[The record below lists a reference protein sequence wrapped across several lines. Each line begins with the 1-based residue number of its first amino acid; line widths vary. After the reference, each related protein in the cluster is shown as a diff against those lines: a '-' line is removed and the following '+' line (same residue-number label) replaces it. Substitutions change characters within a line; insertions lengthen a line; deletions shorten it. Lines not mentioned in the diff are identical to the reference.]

1 MSDLEREAHEGGQR
15 GNETG
20 WDRVRRMFRQEQQTL
35 SEEVDDMIRLVF
47 MAGVGG
53 VLFTGLPAGRL
64 AYHRFLERADGEVY
78 RHPVEGIRACH
89 NAAIKGF
96 LRVGVPMGFRASI
109 FMLMFSGTGI
119 VLDAYLNKKSFTH
132 YLTAG
137 AVSGSL
143 FRVFLG
149 AKGMISGAVL
159 GSVFGIPAGL
169 TLMAMNQLHGETLW
183 QRRLRLRQQNLP
195 DEPEV
200 WEGKLRVLDN
210 FVERIERTVVENSA
224 EEDILRI
231 EELSVKDPVLRKQN
245 PITSDSS
252 RSA

>member
-1 MSDLEREAHEGGQR
+1 MSGLEREAHKGRFR

-20 WDRVRRMFRQEQQTL
+20 WSRVRDMFRQQKQSL

-78 RHPVEGIRACH
+78 RHQVEGIRASH

-96 LRVGVPMGFRASI
+96 LRVGVPMGVRASI
-109 FMLMFSGTGI
+109 FMLMFSGTGV

-149 AKGMISGAVL
+149 AKGVISGAIL
-159 GSVFGIPAGL
+159 GSIFGIPAGL
-169 TLMAMNQLHGETLW
+169 IIMAMNQLHGETLW
-183 QRRLRLRQQNLP
+183 QKKLRLRQQNLT
-195 DEPEV
+195 DELEV
-200 WEGKLRVLDN
+200 WESKLRILDN
-210 FVERIERTVVENSA
+210 FVERIESTVVQNSA

-231 EELSVKDPVLRKQN
+231 EELSGQEPVLHKHN
-245 PITSDSS
+245 PISSDSP
-252 RSA
+252 RSV